1 MHNLDHRLPS
11 RIIGSQ
17 APVPDLHRSGVSSA
31 AGPAQL
37 STAACPAVSRQSSVA
52 CRLSTQP
59 SVVSRLST
67 QPSMPVDCPRRLSI
81 CPSIVSRLQSVVCR
95 QSSAVCSQSSII
107 SRLSSVVFPSVR
119 LSVRLSV
126 CPSVVSRLSSV
137 HPAVNVSRMSP
148 VNVCLSMSDVSDG
161 PGMPETERNSRQAV
175 FVQSRAKVSGTTRY
189 FRAAST

>member
-1 MHNLDHRLPS
+1 MHNR
-11 RIIGSQ
+11 SQ
-17 APVPDLHRSGVSSA
+17 APVPDHRITGSRPGSSPEWSCRQQA

-37 STAACPAVSRQSSVA
+37 STE
-52 CRLSTQP
+52 
-59 SVVSRLST
+59 
-67 QPSMPVDCPRRLSI
+67 PVRRLS
-81 CPSIVSRLQSVVCR
+81 SVVCR
-95 QSSAVCSQSSII
+95 QSSVVSASRLSTASVVCSQSSVRLSSAVSRL
-107 SRLSSVVFPSVR
+107 SRLSSVVCPSVVCSMSVCSSVCMSVRPSVRLPLSVCSACPSVR
-119 LSVRLSV
+119 LSV
-126 CPSVVSRLSSV
+126 CRLSSV